1 VSPRDWYGIGGGA
14 VRPGRPGCSE
24 ILPWLVVGEY
34 PNYDDLSWLRDAH
47 AVTAVL
53 SLQCDADL
61 ASKRLRAADVE
72 AACAAAGLAYA
83 RVACPD
89 GDLELLTARLPELV
103 ERLRVLRDAGDRVYL
118 HCNAGMNRAPTVAIA
133 AVHVLDAVPLPE
145 AVAFVKARRLAVPYL
160 RALEA
165 CYGRA
170 SSA

>member
-1 VSPRDWYGIGGGA
+1 MSTRDWYGIGGGA
-14 VRPGRPGCSE
+14 MRPGRPGCSE

-34 PNYDDLSWLRDAH
+34 PNYDDLVWLRDTH

-61 ASKRLRAADVE
+61 ASKRLRAADVA
-72 AACAAAGLAYA
+72 AACAAARLDFD

-89 GDLELLTARLPELV
+89 GDLELLTARLPDLV
-103 ERLRVLRDAGDRVYL
+103 ERLRARRDAGARVYL

-133 AVHVLDAVPLPE
+133 AVHVLDALPL
-145 AVAFVKARRLAVPYL
+145 ADAIAFVKARRLAVPYL

-170 SSA
+170 PSP

>member
-1 VSPRDWYGIGGGA
+1 MSQRDWYGLGGGA

-34 PNYDDLSWLRDAH
+34 PNYDDLDWLRDDH
-47 AVTAVL
+47 RITAVL

-61 ASKRLRAADVE
+61 ASKRLRPDAIA
-72 AACAAAGLAYA
+72 AACAAARLAFA

-103 ERLRVLRDAGDRVYL
+103 ERLRVLRAGGDRVYL

-133 AVHVLDAVPLPE
+133 AVHVLGGLPLDDAI
-145 AVAFVKARRLAVPYL
+145 AFVKARRLAVPYL

-170 SSA
+170 PSS